1 MEKNLLKKIV
11 NTGVGF
17 ISLTAE
23 RMKQTVDGLIS
34 DGKISEEEGEKIV
47 EDFTKNT
54 ETKREEIESQF
65 KSIVEKVLKSFSFA
79 TKSDIENMENRIAVL
94 EALLAK
100 DISDEP
106 KHAKR
111 SKKTSAKKE
120 DETHDSEEHTDDKDE

>member
-1 MEKNLLKKIV
+1 MESNFIKKII

-17 ISLTAE
+17 VSLTAE

-34 DGKISEEEGEKIV
+34 DGKISEEEGAKIV

-79 TKSDIENMENRIAVL
+79 TKSDMENIENRIAVL

-100 DISDEP
+100 ETETENEEKP
-106 KHAKR
+106 KR
-111 SKKTSAKKE
+111 SKKTAAKKE
-120 DETHDSEEHTDDKDE
+120 DETED

>member
-1 MEKNLLKKIV
+1 MESNFIKKII

-17 ISLTAE
+17 VSLTAE

-34 DGKISEEEGEKIV
+34 DGKISEEEGAKIV

-79 TKSDIENMENRIAVL
+79 TKSDMENIENRIAVL

-100 DISDEP
+100 ETETETETENEEKP
-106 KHAKR
+106 KR
-111 SKKTSAKKE
+111 SKKTAAKKE
-120 DETHDSEEHTDDKDE
+120 DETED